1 MGPIGPVGYKSM
13 NTHIHLLEAFTELY
27 RVWPDPALRARLE
40 EMLVIVRDKI
50 CVEPGAMNLYFTS
63 AWQPI
68 PDHDSFGHDV
78 ETAYLEHFS

>member
-1 MGPIGPVGYKSM
+1 
-13 NTHIHLLEAFTELY
+13 
-27 RVWPDPALRARLE
+27 
-40 EMLVIVRDKI
+40 
-50 CVEPGAMNLYFTS
+50 MNLYFTS